1 MLIKTL
7 KQGDLLTVCIKL
19 DIKFGVGKEFD
30 SAKEWSSQGLQI
42 VPFKVEPAKVNSNE
56 YAWPFQGTWVFLGGC
71 VI

>member
-30 SAKEWSSQGLQI
+30 FVKEWS
-42 VPFKVEPAKVNSNE
+42 
-56 YAWPFQGTWVFLGGC
+56 
-71 VI
+71 